1 MSYKLKE
8 KRTEPRKPG
17 KWIYPKTRKAIYLRD
32 GNKCVYCGRT
42 PQEHGIQLSLDH
54 LKPWI
59 YFGSDRHTNLVTC
72 CRSCNSKRGDKSLH
86 QWYKVLLKEEIA
98 TKEKIEE
105 IKIYI
110 TSIKRR
116 SDSNIQKYR
125 DIISGK
131 KPYCRVDKKHKLKG
145 K

>member
-8 KRTEPRKPG
+8 KRTEKRKPG

-32 GNKCVYCGRT
+32 GHKCLYCGRT
-42 PQEHGIQLSLDH
+42 LEDGIQLSLDH

-59 YFGSDRHTNLVTC
+59 YFGSDRHTNLITC
-72 CRSCNSKRGDKSLH
+72 CRNCNSKRGDKTLNE
-86 QWYKVLLKEEIA
+86 WYKVLLKEEIA
-98 TKEKIEE
+98 TQEE
-105 IKIYI
+105 IEQIKLYI
-110 TSIKRR
+110 RSIKRR

-125 DIISGK
+125 DIISEK
-131 KPYCRVDKKHKLKG
+131 KPYCRLEINHSLKG